1 MAQAKPTLRF
11 AAVFSDKDIRADM
24 VRMLAKDIAA
34 DFTVEPFFNASLFK
48 QGTELVALQRDNLE
62 MGNIAPQDI
71 SKQIPAW
78 SILTSAY
85 LFRDAGHLKRLLD
98 GELGAQFKKQAEEQV
113 KVKILGPTFFGTRQ
127 VGLKPNKKINTPAD
141 LAGIK
146 LRMPPGD
153 AWQLLGRSLG
163 ANPTPMAY
171 AEVYT
176 GLQTGAIDGQDNPL
190 PNVQNMKFYEVMS
203 QIVLTSHLVGYD
215 LLCMNLKTWNAMAR
229 RGRSPSRPR
238 STRRSPGARPSTR
251 SARRSSPTASASRAC
266 RSTPDQTRFRAHAQK
281 VYLASD
287 EAKEW
292 PKGLLEKDQRAEVAP
307 QCHCGSGRLAAP
319 PGGERRRG
327 PARGDVPR
335 LHRTDRVPL
344 SLQFPDRLDL
354 RADGRHAGCG
364 WCSGARRSCWRQAR
378 RSASICSTAR
388 RPARAHRDGIV
399 FRRRVVILYGSRSGE
414 LSYVSFMKVEKPP
427 TSRSAWTGCSRS
439 TRLPRARSGR
449 YLWLLWQLLRGQDPE
464 APTRPG
470 ELGL

>member
-1 MAQAKPTLRF
+1 MKFTRRNAIQAGAALAAAASFPVFSQSKTKLRF
-11 AAVFSDKDIRADM
+11 AAVFSEKDIRADM
-24 VRMLAKDIAA
+24 VRLFAKEVES
-34 DFTVEPFFNASLFK
+34 DFEVEPFYNGSLFK

-85 LFRDAGHLKRLLD
+85 LFRDADHLNKFWS
-98 GELGAQFKKQAEEQV
+98 GNLGAEFKKQAESEV

-127 VGLKPNKKINTPAD
+127 VGLKPNKKISTPAD

-215 LLCMNLKTWNAMAR
+215 LLTVNLKTWNAM
-229 RGRSPSRPR
+229 
-238 STRRSPGARPSTR
+238 GAAKQKAFQAAADKAIAW
-251 SARRSSPTASASRAC
+251 SAAEHAKREAELADGFKKQGLQVYA
-266 RSTPDQTRFRAHAQK
+266 PDQNAFRAHAQK

-287 EAKEW
+287 EAKSW
-292 PKGLLEKDQRAEVAP
+292 PKGMLEKINA
-307 QCHCGSGRLAAP
+307 L
-319 PGGERRRG
+319 
-327 PARGDVPR
+327 
-335 LHRTDRVPL
+335 
-344 SLQFPDRLDL
+344 
-354 RADGRHAGCG
+354 
-364 WCSGARRSCWRQAR
+364 
-378 RSASICSTAR
+378 
-388 RPARAHRDGIV
+388 
-399 FRRRVVILYGSRSGE
+399 
-414 LSYVSFMKVEKPP
+414 K
-427 TSRSAWTGCSRS
+427 
-439 TRLPRARSGR
+439 
-449 YLWLLWQLLRGQDPE
+449 
-464 APTRPG
+464 
-470 ELGL
+470 